1 MKKTYFLI
9 MIFMILMGVKPFLL
23 EAKPSGFAFRYPVKS
38 VRIPVEIQNNI
49 VLVPLRINNSFE
61 MNFIL
66 DTGVRTTILTET
78 VVASFLGLDTLTTVK
93 VRGLGEG
100 GAIDAGLAT
109 NVSITM
115 PGIVGTGQRLI
126 VLPEGVISYSGLF
139 GKPVY
144 GIIGYEVFRQFVVE
158 INYTQKFIRLHDPFK
173 FKQKKKSVSLPISIQ
188 KSKPYVEATLI
199 DYHGEKI
206 KSDWL
211 IDTGASQAISLF
223 TEDLS
228 APEKSIDA
236 FLGMG
241 LSGGVYGKLGRVQ
254 AFSLGEF
261 TFEDVI
267 TGFPDTA
274 SLNILAESNVWYGNL
289 GAEIISRFHVVFDYP
304 RASIYL
310 RKNSNFRKDFRYNI
324 SGIEL
329 LTSGEDFDKYVV
341 SYVRPDSPAEEA
353 DVQINDEILSI
364 NGIDVEKLNID
375 ELYGTLGYKN
385 RKVIT
390 LRLKRDGEAFRVR
403 FRLISEI

>member
-1 MKKTYFLI
+1 
-9 MIFMILMGVKPFLL
+9 
-23 EAKPSGFAFRYPVKS
+23 
-38 VRIPVEIQNNI
+38 
-49 VLVPLRINNSFE
+49 
-61 MNFIL
+61 
-66 DTGVRTTILTET
+66 
-78 VVASFLGLDTLTTVK
+78 
-93 VRGLGEG
+93 
-100 GAIDAGLAT
+100 
-109 NVSITM
+109 
-115 PGIVGTGQRLI
+115 
-126 VLPEGVISYSGLF
+126 
-139 GKPVY
+139 
-144 GIIGYEVFRQFVVE
+144 
-158 INYTQKFIRLHDPFK
+158 
-173 FKQKKKSVSLPISIQ
+173 
-188 KSKPYVEATLI
+188 
-199 DYHGEKI
+199 EKI

-304 RASIYL
+304 RGSIYL